1 MVGGKTGQSAHLRSL
16 TANFNIMKQDQDLF
30 PHTGF
35 PVRLEYQDGKEHK
48 ICWFQSQNHL
58 DKHIERYKLKSKD
71 IKIDYQ
77 DPALAKPLPVT
88 IKPDEDDAPKKRGRK
103 PKQQLFSSLEQFFE
117 PNEKNVASVGT
128 GTGRESPQKRRRG
141 RPSSNR

>member
-1 MVGGKTGQSAHLRSL
+1 
-16 TANFNIMKQDQDLF
+16 MKQDQDLF

-48 ICWFQSQNHL
+48 ICWFQCQNHL
-58 DKHIERYKLKSKD
+58 DKHVTRYKLKPRD
-71 IKIDYQ
+71 IIIHYQ
-77 DPALAKPLPVT
+77 DPSVAVTLPVVY
-88 IKPDEDDAPKKRGRK
+88 KSEEEAPKKRGRK

-117 PNEKNVASVGT
+117 PNEKTVASVGT
-128 GTGRESPQKRRRG
+128 GTGREGTQKRRRG